1 MQTPRSKLTGLSD
14 EVIQSLLAACW
25 VLFLLVVGVWWL
37 YRLRLGVDVS
47 DEAWYVATTYRL
59 ILGDRPYID
68 EIFLMQGFSL
78 LLFPVFKLLGIGS
91 TTEGIVLSSRYL
103 YAAFNASVGICVA
116 YSLRK
121 WLSRRAQITLIFAW
135 ICFLPYGI
143 PNLSYNTLGLGFIAL
158 GFCVLLERLIY
169 RRYIAAWYLFGLC
182 MGAALLAHPS
192 MLTVCAV
199 AAFSAA
205 YLEKD
210 SKALAVALYF
220 LGGLTIGILA
230 VTLYSIPLVQLKEN
244 YDLTLAMNTAF
255 KNRPDMTKVFKV
267 ITAALQHGP
276 VGLSLLLISLRAKVA
291 RKYVPIACLSLFVFL
306 VPLTA
311 LLTRSRWGGMGAHGA
326 TIYIGLL
333 APAIFALIHDRK
345 TALIVLI
352 GGWLPAAVGA
362 LATST
367 TSYSGLYSAGAPM
380 ELCSICT
387 FALMMMWFDENR
399 SGIQALLQP
408 RFAKLPMTALRVLP
422 LLLWIA
428 LFSYLT
434 SREIYFE
441 DPIRQLTQRVR
452 SGPFRGLHT
461 TPTKA
466 NYVHTVED
474 LVKPY
479 QQPPGRILFYPT
491 FPAGY
496 LMTRRAPAIN
506 TTWGCMGLEN
516 SVCENYV
523 TSKHSADDVWVRV
536 SDLFLNTH
544 THRPHRADHFLDRYL
559 SKERQS
565 TAEFEVFKQGDWKEP
580 Q

>member
-1 MQTPRSKLTGLSD
+1 M
-14 EVIQSLLAACW
+14 A
-25 VLFLLVVGVWWL
+25 LLVVGVWWL

-59 ILGDRPYID
+59 ILGDRPYVD

-78 LLFPVFKLLGIGS
+78 LLFPIFKLLGIGS

-103 YAAFNASVGICVA
+103 YAAFNTGVGICVA

-121 WLSRRAQITLIFAW
+121 WLSRRAQITLVVAW

-158 GFCVLLERLIY
+158 GFCILLERLVY
-169 RRYIAAWYLFGLC
+169 GRLIAAWYLFGLC

-199 AAFSAA
+199 AAFSVA

-210 SKALAVALYF
+210 SKALATLLYF

-230 VTLYSIPLVQLKEN
+230 ITLYAIPLAQLKEN

-255 KNRPDMTKVFKV
+255 NNRPDMTKFFKV
-267 ITAALQHGP
+267 IKAALLHGP
-276 VGLSLLLISLRAKVA
+276 VLLSLVLISLRAKAA
-291 RKYVPIACLSLFVFL
+291 RKYVPIACVLLFVLL

-311 LLTRSRWGGMGAHGA
+311 ICTRSRWGGMGSHGA
-326 TIYIGLL
+326 TIYVGLL
-333 APAIFALIHDRK
+333 APAIFALLRDRK
-345 TALIVLI
+345 SALILLI

-362 LATST
+362 VATST
-367 TSYSGLYSAGAPM
+367 TSYNGLYSAGAPM
-380 ELCSICT
+380 ELCSVCT

-399 SGIQALLQP
+399 AGITTLLQR
-408 RFAKLPMTALRVLP
+408 RFSKLPIGALRILP
-422 LLLWIA
+422 LLLWIG

-441 DPIRQLTQRVR
+441 DPLRQLTHRVR

-461 TPTKA
+461 TPEKA
-466 NYVHTVED
+466 EYIRSVEE
-474 LVKPY
+474 LVKPHHK
-479 QQPPGRILFYPT
+479 PPGRILFYPM

-506 TTWGCMGLEN
+506 TTWGCMGLEH

-523 TSKHSADDVWVRV
+523 VARHSPDDIWVRV
-536 SDLFLNTH
+536 SDLYLSKHN
-544 THRPHRADHFLDRYL
+544 HRPNRTDHFLDRHL
-559 SKERQS
+559 SKQRQL
-565 TAEFEVFKQGDWKEP
+565 TGNFEVFKQGDWKD
-580 Q
+580 